1 MVQRAVQVTWD
12 DRPNVICSSKQF
24 GPSSEKSV
32 ELEEQTSLFNEP
44 ETLADPK
51 AAEPDLE
58 QIVYKRK
65 KQAGKRELDFS
76 KLPTEQIVH
85 ELPEGEQV
93 CPVCGG
99 EMHACGHE
107 VVRRELRY
115 VPAQY
120 KVVEHVQTAY
130 SCRNCEKNA
139 LATPMKKSEV
149 PAGLIPGSR
158 LLGAHEEEVYGY
170 PENPAQRR
178 ERKAS
183 GTDWLAL
190 LQQIV

>member
-44 ETLADPK
+44 ETLADLK

-85 ELPEGEQV
+85 ELPEGEQA
-93 CPVCGG
+93 CPAFLSGRTAQFGAG
-99 EMHACGHE
+99 ERTRTPDLLITNSVWSGFSAPLRRFCAFPLHHSAAFGPE
-107 VVRRELRY
+107 FSIVSTQFFRVWVR
-115 VPAQY
+115 VW
-120 KVVEHVQTAY
+120 V
-130 SCRNCEKNA
+130 
-139 LATPMKKSEV
+139 
-149 PAGLIPGSR
+149 
-158 LLGAHEEEVYGY
+158 
-170 PENPAQRR
+170 
-178 ERKAS
+178 
-183 GTDWLAL
+183 
-190 LQQIV
+190 

>member
-85 ELPEGEQV
+85 ELPEGEQA

-107 VVRRELRY
+107 VVRR
-115 VPAQY
+115 
-120 KVVEHVQTAY
+120 
-130 SCRNCEKNA
+130 
-139 LATPMKKSEV
+139 
-149 PAGLIPGSR
+149 
-158 LLGAHEEEVYGY
+158 
-170 PENPAQRR
+170 
-178 ERKAS
+178 
-183 GTDWLAL
+183 
-190 LQQIV
+190 